1 MSCDR
6 LIREPVVAEP
16 RLKSSRAVSGR
27 GSESVGLKFM
37 LGHCWPSAES
47 EQHEPRTAAL
57 LATGV

>member
-1 MSCDR
+1 MPCD
-6 LIREPVVAEP
+6 LLVKKPVAAEP
-16 RLKSSRAVSGR
+16 RLESSRAVSGR

-47 EQHEPRTAAL
+47 EQHEAITAAL